1 MTGVPAV
8 RGHAPAS
15 GDFVTVTIADTGPGV
30 PDSAKKRIF
39 ARFEQGAA
47 RESGQGLGL
56 SICRMLTACY
66 GGRIWIED
74 RVAGH
79 PEEGAAFRFTLR
91 KAGGGRGA

>member
-1 MTGVPAV
+1 ML
-8 RGHAPAS
+8 
-15 GDFVTVTIADTGPGV
+15 
-30 PDSAKKRIF
+30 
-39 ARFEQGAA
+39 AA
-47 RESGQGLGL
+47 R
-56 SICRMLTACY
+56 Y